1 MSTNK
6 LRVITDFEKLPIEI
20 QERIKLTYP
29 EGFSR
34 FLIEFKNK
42 NNETVSAL
50 PFETDDKYYM
60 VRMSVRKAIQIIS
73 DDEDYD
79 DEGLLK
85 EHKKDQFDEKYG
97 DIDDIEDEE
106 DEDYGDEPEEDD
118 GEEEY

>member
-20 QERIKLTYP
+20 QERIKLSYP

-50 PFETDDKYYM
+50 PFETEDKYYM
-60 VRMSVRKAIQIIS
+60 VRMSVRKAIQIIT

-79 DEGLLK
+79 DAGFLK

-106 DEDYGDEPEEDD
+106 SDDYGDEPEEDD
-118 GEEEY
+118 GEEDY